1 MNELVSRLF
10 QGQHEVEVRI
20 RPNKSPDEFEQ
31 CIQRGYVHLN
41 IADTRGGT
49 ELGIRLDKKACDLG
63 GANFREGS
71 GNARLAGALV
81 LDGVRMMC
89 TADISL
95 PSLSGLA
102 VFSQHSSRE

>member
-10 QGQHEVEVRI
+10 QGQHEAEVRI
-20 RPNKSPDEFEQ
+20 RPDKSTDGFEQ

-41 IADTRGGT
+41 IANTRGGT
-49 ELGIRLDKKACDLG
+49 ELGIRLDKKASDLG

-71 GNARLAGALV
+71 GRVRLVGMLV

-89 TADISL
+89 TADIGL

-102 VFSQHSSRE
+102 HFR